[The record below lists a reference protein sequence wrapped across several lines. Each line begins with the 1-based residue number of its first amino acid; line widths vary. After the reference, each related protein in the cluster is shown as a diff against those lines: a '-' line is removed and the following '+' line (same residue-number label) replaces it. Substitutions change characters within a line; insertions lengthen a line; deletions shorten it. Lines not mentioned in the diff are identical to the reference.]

1 MSQPR
6 RRARLTLRAPFSIV
20 FVVNIEQVCTFLAVT
35 ANGSFLEAATGLHVT
50 QPTVSASITV
60 GARIALWEGFL
71 PTCGALLCD

>member
-1 MSQPR
+1 M
-6 RRARLTLRAPFSIV
+6 
-20 FVVNIEQVCTFLAVT
+20 FVVNIEQVCTILAVT